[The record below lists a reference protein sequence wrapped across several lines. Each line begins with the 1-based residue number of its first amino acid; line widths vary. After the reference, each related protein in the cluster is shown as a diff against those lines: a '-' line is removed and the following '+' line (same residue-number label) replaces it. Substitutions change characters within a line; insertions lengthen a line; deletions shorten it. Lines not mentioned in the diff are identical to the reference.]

1 MGHTTFVLAKN
12 ILTCPTVYRTNVVCP
27 NLILSRNGCSH
38 LYFVERRGAW
48 VQPWAYLG
56 ERFTGS
62 KPPIDFFTIHNKIQ
76 CHVMS
81 KPKPQ
86 SESQNSIFL
95 WLCLWFNSNVDA
107 IITNLFCEHA
117 FCQDSSRKQNNP
129 TSASS
134 VIIFINPT

>member
-1 MGHTTFVLAKN
+1 MVVLTYISLKGVGLGFN
-12 ILTCPTVYRTNVVCP
+12 HGRI
-27 NLILSRNGCSH
+27 
-38 LYFVERRGAW
+38 W
-48 VQPWAYLG
+48 G

-62 KPPIDFFTIHNKIQ
+62 KPPTDFFTIHNKIQ